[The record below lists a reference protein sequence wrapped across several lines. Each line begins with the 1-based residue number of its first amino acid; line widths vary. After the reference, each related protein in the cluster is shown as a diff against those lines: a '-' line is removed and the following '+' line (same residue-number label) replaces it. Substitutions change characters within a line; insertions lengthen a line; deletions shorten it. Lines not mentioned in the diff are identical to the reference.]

1 MRNEDF
7 NIFAKN
13 RFRDCMKI
21 LQGKNKDYMRN
32 DNKFHNFVQAADMM
46 GVSSIQALAG
56 MKIKH
61 TVSIMDMIKDYEQ
74 KGILPSIETLSEKIG
89 DEINYLVILEAMFR
103 ELITHKELDEIL
115 NKYQKRRCVF
125 INDFFKGM

>member
-7 NIFAKN
+7 NIFAKQ

-46 GVSSIQALAG
+46 GCSSIQALAG

-103 ELITHKELDEIL
+103 ELIRFREDEDF
-115 NKYQKRRCVF
+115 YQRKHQKCVF